1 MDSKQVVSPFAH
13 KHPSALKLAQVK
25 DWVFDL
31 DNTIYPAASSLFPRV
46 ARRMTEWIMQ
56 EFSMNEHDA
65 ATLKTRLFR
74 EYGTTMRGL
83 MEEYNMPSDAFLA
96 YVHEIDLSDVSYD
109 VVLDRTLAA
118 LPGRKHIYTNGTV
131 RHAERILEAFGI
143 RQHFD
148 FIFDIVAADHVPKP
162 APAPYD
168 LFISRSGIEPSQA
181 VMIEDMARN
190 LEPAAALGMQ
200 TVWLAS
206 DEAWAQEGAD
216 EAYVQFVAKDVKELL
231 ICLTETE

>member
-1 MDSKQVVSPFAH
+1 M
-13 KHPSALKLAQVK
+13 
-25 DWVFDL
+25 
-31 DNTIYPAASSLFPRV
+31 
-46 ARRMTEWIMQ
+46 
-56 EFSMNEHDA
+56 
-65 ATLKTRLFR
+65 
-74 EYGTTMRGL
+74 
-83 MEEYNMPSDAFLA
+83 
-96 YVHEIDLSDVSYD
+96 
-109 VVLDRTLAA
+109 
-118 LPGRKHIYTNGTV
+118 

-143 RQHFD
+143 RQHFY

-162 APAPYD
+162 APAPYN